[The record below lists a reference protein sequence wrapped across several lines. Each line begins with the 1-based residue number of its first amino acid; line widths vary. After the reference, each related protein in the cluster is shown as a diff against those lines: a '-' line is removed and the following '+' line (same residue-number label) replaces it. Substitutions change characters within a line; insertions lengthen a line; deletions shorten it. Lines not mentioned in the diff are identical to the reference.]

1 MCGTKE
7 GGTVCLPAEQRCTQ
21 CTEDEKKCF
30 DSRGKDYCIPKLKA
44 CPKES
49 LTLLCPKGTKI
60 CRQSQGRHFCELMD
74 HDCPDLK
81 AAEIKR
87 LKSKLA
93 KYKAQQIAPQGS
105 AQMSIKDMFNS
116 LRKDM
121 PIVQKIPAASTFA
134 PTNLAFNSKAVSKQ
148 MDALTNNLKMVQ
160 RKVLDQRRVLKFL
173 SAKLNLAE
181 KQIYQKDHSIRF
193 VRDQL
198 RREKEQERRENQ
210 EMKRLRKRA
219 SGEKKVDK
227 EVENKLEQEEQ
238 KEEKVEEEVKEEEHS
253 EEVKINRLEQQ
264 NLKLQQKEVREEKR
278 EAKQEKKAYKQE
290 KVIQGD
296 EKEIKTENHIVKKE
310 KRMVKTEGASLHHL
324 QGEVAVLEQGAHPS
338 LPVMNS
344 S

>member
-1 MCGTKE
+1 MQVLVVGVSALIVVVCLIRSPGYGRMTLLSTVPAAARQAGALAPETPTLRGYVAFRHTNPCHEGFHMCGTKE

-93 KYKAQQIAPQGS
+93 KYKAQQVNLEDLAADSCMHSLHALSRCFQIAPQGS

-160 RKVLDQRRVLKFL
+160 VGGRLTTCITRPCFCLCGSGRSWTSDVCLSSCQQSLTSQRSRSTRRTTAFVLCAI
-173 SAKLNLAE
+173 S
-181 KQIYQKDHSIRF
+181 
-193 VRDQL
+193 
-198 RREKEQERRENQ
+198 
-210 EMKRLRKRA
+210 
-219 SGEKKVDK
+219 
-227 EVENKLEQEEQ
+227 
-238 KEEKVEEEVKEEEHS
+238 
-253 EEVKINRLEQQ
+253 
-264 NLKLQQKEVREEKR
+264 
-278 EAKQEKKAYKQE
+278 
-290 KVIQGD
+290 
-296 EKEIKTENHIVKKE
+296 
-310 KRMVKTEGASLHHL
+310 
-324 QGEVAVLEQGAHPS
+324 
-338 LPVMNS
+338 
-344 S
+344 